1 MLMIAEYIRLLETYN
16 SLLRVILY
24 EDESWN

>member
-1 MLMIAEYIRLLETYN
+1 MLMIAEYIQLLETYN
-16 SLLRVILY
+16 SLLCVILY

>member
-1 MLMIAEYIRLLETYN
+1 MLMIAEYIQLLETYN

-24 EDESWN
+24 ENESWN

>member
-1 MLMIAEYIRLLETYN
+1 MLMIAEYIQLLETYN

-24 EDESWN
+24 DDESWN

>member
-1 MLMIAEYIRLLETYN
+1 MLMIAEYIQLLETYN

-24 EDESWN
+24 EDESGN